1 MAAPA
6 TAPHSCTVRWRP
18 SGGRGEYEVV
28 PSHALVGRDIWLRI
42 SQLGVTIPTE
52 ITGTISQG
60 KPRLR
65 KEDPNNRSKLHLVPL
80 VMAVARLPDPA
91 REDKTGK
98 AVWPLENKGFLVSHM
113 DFRIEEADKKRV
125 VLVPTGARI
134 LHSDESIDL
143 QQRFAHVADDITSLA
158 TIQAQYPDL
167 AAAIASHARAVET
180 QVNDKR
186 LSNTADGV
194 IRIQGLTFGKSNTA
208 AISTIVNLPTTPLED
223 DIKGQEGRVLT
234 RMHSYRERDRI
245 LVKKAK
251 ALFKRENGKLY
262 CECCGFDPEPFYG
275 ERGQDRIQA
284 HHRRP
289 VEELLPDSVTRA
301 EDLAMVCANC
311 HDVIHAKRPWLAVE
325 ELRDILLARGK
336 HYSM

>member
-6 TAPHSCTVRWRP
+6 PATCTVRWRP

-28 PSHALVGRDIWLRI
+28 PSQALVGRDISLRI
-42 SQLGVTIPTE
+42 PQLGITIPTE
-52 ITGTISQG
+52 TTGTISQG

-65 KEDPNNRSKLHLVPL
+65 KKDSNNRSKLHLVPL
-80 VMAVARLPDPA
+80 VMAAARLPDPA

-113 DFRIEEADKKRV
+113 DFQIAESDVKRV
-125 VLVPTGARI
+125 VLVPIAARI

-143 QQRFAHVADDITSLA
+143 QQRFAHIADDVTNLA
-158 TIQAQYPDL
+158 TIKAQYPDL
-167 AAAIASHARAVET
+167 AAAIAAHTKAVKT
-180 QVNDKR
+180 QVNDKALR
-186 LSNTADGV
+186 DTADDV
-194 IRIQGLTFGKSNTA
+194 IKIQGLTFGKSNTA
-208 AISTIVNLPTTPLED
+208 AVSTIVSLPVTPLED

-234 RMHSYRERDRI
+234 RLHSYRERDRT

-251 ALFKRENGKLY
+251 ALFKQRNGKLY

-275 ERGQDRIQA
+275 DRGQDRIQA

-289 VEELLPDSVTRA
+289 VEELLPDSVTKA

-311 HDVIHAKRPWLAVE
+311 HDVIHSKRPWLGVE
-325 ELRDILLARGK
+325 ELRGLLLARGT
-336 HYSM
+336 HYSK

>member
-1 MAAPA
+1 MA
-6 TAPHSCTVRWRP
+6 
-18 SGGRGEYEVV
+18 
-28 PSHALVGRDIWLRI
+28 L
-42 SQLGVTIPTE
+42 
-52 ITGTISQG
+52 
-60 KPRLR
+60 
-65 KEDPNNRSKLHLVPL
+65 
-80 VMAVARLPDPA
+80 ARLPDPA
-91 REDKTGK
+91 REDKIGK

-113 DFRIEEADKKRV
+113 EFQIAEADAKRV
-125 VLVPTGARI
+125 VLVPTAARI

-143 QQRFAHVADDITSLA
+143 QQRFAHVAADITGQR

-167 AAAIASHARAVET
+167 AAAIASHAKAVQA
-180 QVNDKR
+180 QVNDKALR
-186 LSNTADGV
+186 DAADDV

-208 AISTIVNLPTTPLED
+208 AVSTIISLPTTPLEE

-234 RMHSYRERDRI
+234 RLHSYRERDRT

-251 ALFKRENGKLY
+251 ALFKKQNGKLY

-275 ERGQDRIQA
+275 DRGQDRIQA

-289 VEELLPDSVTRA
+289 VEELLPDSETRA

-325 ELRDILLARGK
+325 ELRDFLLARGK
-336 HYSM
+336 HYSK